1 MASPIKVWPGRP
13 YPLGATW
20 DGKGVNFAL
29 FSAHAEKVELCLF
42 DRTGSRE
49 ATRIALPEYTD
60 EVWHVYLPD
69 ARPDLLYGYR
79 VHGPYDPANGH
90 RFNPNKLLIDP
101 YAKSLYGRLRW
112 ADADFGYRFGGPRED
127 LAIDR
132 RDNARYIPK
141 CRVVEPAFT
150 WGEEHRPQIPWEETI
165 ILELNVRGITMCHPQ
180 VDPAHRGTFA
190 GLASPAMIDYLVG
203 LGVTAV
209 ELLPVHAAVDER
221 PLVERGLAN
230 YWGYNTI
237 GFFAPDPRLLATG
250 SVADFKTTVSR
261 LHEAGIEV
269 ILDVVYNHSGEGNHL
284 GPTLSFRGI
293 DNASYYRLDADRRYY
308 QDFTGTGNT
317 LNLDHP
323 RVLELVMDSLR
334 YWATEMHVDGF
345 RFDLC
350 TTLARENGDYN
361 QGSAFFDAVR
371 QDPVMTG
378 LKLIAEP
385 WDLGPYGYQLGN
397 FPPGWAEWNA
407 QYRDTLRR
415 FWKGDQGL
423 VADVASRVAGSS
435 DIFGYRGRRPWAS
448 INFITAHDGFTLQD
462 LVSYNQKHNE
472 NNGEDSRD
480 GNDSNHS
487 WNYGVEGP
495 SDDPEIVGL
504 RDRQKRNMLASLL
517 LSLGVPMLLAG
528 DEIGR
533 SQRGNNNAYAQDNE
547 ISWTDWDAIRPED
560 AQMGRFVSYL
570 IHLRRE
576 HRVFS
581 RPRFLRGE
589 VLSEAGVKD
598 ITWFTQSGQ
607 EAGDEDW
614 TNPVALSLGYVLSG
628 AAGEFLTPGGQRDID
643 ESFLVMMNAYY
654 GDLDFR
660 IPQLATPMWW
670 EPLVDTAQSAGRVT
684 DGRIYVPG
692 EVYRLQAH
700 SFALF
705 INRAPRPELP
715 AAAEAGAAAEE
726 ISALPLAGDELPGLD
741 SVSDLGDE
749 TEKADATPA

>member
-1 MASPIKVWPGRP
+1 MASPTKVWPGRP

-29 FSAHAEKVELCLF
+29 FSGHAEKVELCLF
-42 DRTGSRE
+42 DHAGSRE
-49 ATRIALPEYTD
+49 EARITLPEYTD
-60 EVWHVYLPD
+60 EVWHGYLPD

-90 RFNPNKLLIDP
+90 RFNPNKLMIDP
-101 YAKSLYGRLRW
+101 YAKSLHGGLRW
-112 ADADFGYRFGGPRED
+112 ADAAFAYRVGGPRED

-141 CRVVEPAFT
+141 CRVIEPAFT
-150 WGEEHRPQIPWEETI
+150 WGTEHRPQIPWEETI
-165 ILELNVRGITMCHPQ
+165 ILELSVRGITIRHPE
-180 VDPAHRGTFA
+180 VDPAYRGTFA

-209 ELLPVHAAVDER
+209 ELLPIHAAVDDR
-221 PLVERGLAN
+221 YLVDRGLTN

-237 GFFAPDPRLLATG
+237 GFFAPDPRLLATESIAG
-250 SVADFKTTVSR
+250 FKTMVRR
-261 LHEAGIEV
+261 LHDAGIEV
-269 ILDVVYNHSGEGNHL
+269 FLDVVYNHSGEGNHL

-293 DNASYYRLDADRRYY
+293 DNVSYYRLDADPRFYK
-308 QDFTGTGNT
+308 DFTGTGNT
-317 LNLDHP
+317 LKLDHP

-350 TTLARENGDYN
+350 TTLARENGDYT
-361 QGSAFFDAVR
+361 QSSAFFGAIR
-371 QDPVMTG
+371 QDPVMAG
-378 LKLIAEP
+378 VKLIAEP
-385 WDLGPYGYQLGN
+385 WDLGPYSYQLGN
-397 FPPGWAEWNA
+397 FPPGWAEWNG

-415 FWKGDQGL
+415 YWKGDHGL

-435 DIFGYRGRRPWAS
+435 DIFDYRGRRPWAS
-448 INFITAHDGFTLQD
+448 VNFITAHDGFTLQD
-462 LVSYNQKHNE
+462 LVSYNNKHNE
-472 NNGEDSRD
+472 ANGEDSRD
-480 GNDSNHS
+480 GNDSNLS
-487 WNYGVEGP
+487 WNCGVEGP
-495 SDDPEIVGL
+495 TDDPEILSL
-504 RDRQKRNMLASLL
+504 RDRQKRNMLATLL

-533 SQRGNNNAYAQDNE
+533 TQQGNNNAYCQDNE
-547 ISWTDWDAIRPED
+547 ISWTNWGNIRPED
-560 AQMGRFVSYL
+560 GELGRFVSYL
-570 IHLRRE
+570 IQLRRR

-598 ITWFTQSGQ
+598 ITWFTPSGE
-607 EAGDEDW
+607 EATDEDW
-614 TNPVALSLGYVLSG
+614 GNQVALSLGYVLSG
-628 AAGEFLTPGGQRDID
+628 AAGEFFTPGGQRDID

-660 IPQLATPMWW
+660 IPKLAAPMSW
-670 EPLVDTAQSAGRVT
+670 EALVDTSQPTGRVT
-684 DGRIYVPG
+684 EGGLYAPG
-692 EVYRLQAH
+692 EVYRLQSH

-715 AAAEAGAAAEE
+715 TKSESDPEIAAPLQDGEELRGFYDAGVIPEAEAEE
-726 ISALPLAGDELPGLD
+726 GDAP
-741 SVSDLGDE
+741 
-749 TEKADATPA
+749 PA